1 MSKQINIDLY
11 RVLGLPRTCSNNDI
25 ENKYIELTKLYHP
38 DNVQLRHHE
47 IVNKTIKACEIKKQK
62 LPPNIIKQLNEKLTV
77 KISEAT
83 KTFNL
88 INTAYTKLTK
98 ERELYD
104 YEYNKY
110 QEMVDTTERLKDN
123 STSFLK
129 SQSTVASEDE
139 LSKRQ
144 QLWEEMNQKHG
155 YNENEASRE
164 VSAMDR
170 NAMMK
175 ELSRLTLQ
183 RTQQESQLRPEKIF
197 DTFDPTKFNVLFEKM
212 HKKSGK
218 ELEEFKQPVAFNNST
233 DVTFCSYDN
242 LGELYTDHNNDIN
255 FSMADFAPNSKTVTL
270 KDLDNL
276 DTSAYTSRDLK
287 MSKKEMDKKI
297 AERDVLTNKY
307 NDRLMNDYSKE
318 YMDKITPELEQND
331 KVFGTLEFGD
341 SDTNQHYVKYMVGR
355 GMGETNI
362 ERPQTSRG
370 GMQNKQFKPLVVEK
384 KQIADNITVSDFSLL
399 QPLPGVQSRIPH
411 VPAYTSQFQPI
422 IPPDNLL
429 NSTRDSMPFQT
440 SQSNTDVVVSD
451 RLSTFKDLRSL
462 SRNESSTTQRSLE
475 DILEQRGLQ
484 DMHFNKVNRPD

>member
-1 MSKQINIDLY
+1 
-11 RVLGLPRTCSNNDI
+11 
-25 ENKYIELTKLYHP
+25 
-38 DNVQLRHHE
+38 
-47 IVNKTIKACEIKKQK
+47 
-62 LPPNIIKQLNEKLTV
+62 
-77 KISEAT
+77 
-83 KTFNL
+83 
-88 INTAYTKLTK
+88 
-98 ERELYD
+98 
-104 YEYNKY
+104 
-110 QEMVDTTERLKDN
+110 
-123 STSFLK
+123 
-129 SQSTVASEDE
+129 
-139 LSKRQ
+139 
-144 QLWEEMNQKHG
+144 
-155 YNENEASRE
+155 
-164 VSAMDR
+164 
-170 NAMMK
+170 
-175 ELSRLTLQ
+175 
-183 RTQQESQLRPEKIF
+183 
-197 DTFDPTKFNVLFEKM
+197 
-212 HKKSGK
+212 
-218 ELEEFKQPVAFNNST
+218 
-233 DVTFCSYDN
+233 
-242 LGELYTDHNNDIN
+242 
-255 FSMADFAPNSKTVTL
+255 MADFAPNSKTVTL